1 MLDEDLVGQGVQVV
15 VDGGGAEVRGQVGA
29 RSIYM
34 TSGRAEELFMGVLAC
49 VGGGGETCPVF
60 RAVGRWAVSWSRVC
74 MGALLGAGGEM

>member
-1 MLDEDLVGQGVQVV
+1 LMGGGAEVRGQVGV
-15 VDGGGAEVRGQVGA
+15 GAEVRGQVGA

-49 VGGGGETCPVF
+49 G
-60 RAVGRWAVSWSRVC
+60 GRWAVSWSRVC